1 MLGLTKAFGA
11 LYLSS
16 LLMQLGSTLLMTYL
30 ALRLNAGGGGRDV
43 ERCIDG
49 SQRLGHGVGRQGWA
63 LPD

>member
-30 ALRLNAGGGGRDV
+30 ALRLNAGGGRDV

-49 SQRLGHGVGRQGWA
+49 SQRLGHGVGRQGRA